1 MKPRFFASRL
11 AIVAVLLSSTAVPA
25 SAQTTSAI
33 GVNAAIHNQVQIKNA
48 ADPALRPAVVREPV
62 HIGDAVVSG
71 QQSALQIL
79 LRDQTVFT
87 VGANA
92 RVTLD
97 RFVYD
102 PNRNASDVTVSV
114 AKGAFRFM
122 SGPALHGQ
130 GRNAINTP
138 VGSIGVRGTIVEGVV
153 GADVRDLLQGIP
165 GVPSFSGIPDNA
177 TFIVLIGPGAGTDG
191 FDRVGAIDFNGRG
204 ITVQIN
210 RAGQGLLIWD
220 GGQAPYGPFD
230 IPDVVLAR
238 LLDDLGLGG
247 GAGTGGPSDPG
258 SLGLP
263 SNPSGGPLT
272 PGGSGDPGYE
282 PPGFTPPVAGTSTQT
297 PGGPLPPVT
306 PGGPANRGGGATNGG
321 GLTNGNGN
329 QLPP

>member
-11 AIVAVLLSSTAVPA
+11 AIVAVLLSGAALPA
-25 SAQTTSAI
+25 FAQISPAI
-33 GVNAAIHNQVQIKNA
+33 GVNAAIRNRVQIKTA
-48 ADPALRPAVVREPV
+48 ADSALRPAVVREPV

-71 QQSALQIL
+71 PQSALQIL

-87 VGANA
+87 IGANA

-153 GADVRDLLQGIP
+153 GADVRDLLQGVP
-165 GVPSFSGIPDNA
+165 GVPSFLGVPDNA
-177 TFIVLIGPGAGTDG
+177 TFIVLIGPGAATDG
-191 FDRVGAIDFNGRG
+191 FDRVGAIDFNGPG
-204 ITVQIN
+204 LTVAVN

-220 GGQAPYGPFD
+220 SGQAPYGPFN

-238 LLDDLGLGG
+238 LLDDLGLSGG
-247 GAGTGGPSDPG
+247 SVSGGPADPG

-263 SNPSGGPLT
+263 TNPAGGVVTSSG
-272 PGGSGDPGYE
+272 SDDPGYS

-297 PGGPLPPVT
+297 PGGPLPPPPVQT
-306 PGGPANRGGGATNGG
+306 PTAPPTGGGPA
-321 GLTNGNGN
+321 TNGNGN
-329 QLPP
+329 QVP